1 MIKQFTSASELHHFL
16 AELKND
22 GKEIGFVPTMG
33 ALHDGHMALI
43 DRAMKEN
50 NQVVCS
56 IFVNPKQFNNA
67 DDLAKYP
74 RTVEEDIKLLSK
86 HNCHVVF
93 VPSVI
98 EIYPNEVSQ
107 KYNFGSLEALMEGEH
122 RPGHFNGMAIVVKRL
137 FEIVNPHRAYFGEK
151 DFQQLMIVRKLVEM
165 EGMGIEI
172 VGCATSRELNGLAM
186 SSRNNL
192 LTENQRN
199 EASVIYKELSSIAK
213 SYRNNVNEMNELIS
227 TSIKRINSIVGFE
240 VEYLTLVNG
249 ETLQPLGSHGD
260 SEKPHLFTA
269 VKVGNVRLIDN
280 LPIIA

>member
-1 MIKQFTSASELHHFL
+1 MIKQFTSASELHYFL

-22 GKEIGFVPTMG
+22 SKEIGFVPTMG

-43 DRAMKEN
+43 DKAMREN
-50 NQVVCS
+50 DLVVCS

-74 RTVEEDIKLLSK
+74 RTVNEDIKLLSK

-93 VPSVI
+93 VPSI
-98 EIYPNEVSQ
+98 DEIYPNEVSQ

-151 DFQQLMIVRKLVEM
+151 DFQQLMIVRRLVEM
-165 EGMGIEI
+165 EDMGIDI
-172 VGCATSRELNGLAM
+172 VGCATSREFNGLAM
-186 SSRNNL
+186 SSRNKL
-192 LTENQRN
+192 LTEKQRN
-199 EASVIYKELSSIAK
+199 EASVIYRELSEIAK
-213 SYRNNVNEMNELIS
+213 NYCTNVNEMNELIS
-227 TSIKRINSIVGFE
+227 TGIKRINSIVDFE
-240 VEYLTLVNG
+240 VEYLTLVDG
-249 ETLQPLGSHGD
+249 DTLQPTVNQGYSW
-260 SEKPHLFTA
+260 KPHLFIA

-280 LPIIA
+280 LPIIV